1 MKHKAR
7 ALPCMPSKTSTV
19 MPMSKARLQHEQQL
33 ESPLACAGLDEL
45 LYVIDVSARKGN
57 HTVARLHIQVA
68 TLQALCLY

>member
-1 MKHKAR
+1 
-7 ALPCMPSKTSTV
+7 
-19 MPMSKARLQHEQQL
+19 MSKARLQHEQQL